1 MRSYLQQYPAVSL
14 AQNEEGRPVVVTS
27 MQRLPQFSS
36 ADPSDRLKQ
45 TANFWSSLEE

>member
-1 MRSYLQQYPAVSL
+1 MSSYLQQYPAVSL
-14 AQNEEGRPVVVTS
+14 AHNEEGRPVVVTS

-36 ADPSDRLKQ
+36 ADPSDRLKH